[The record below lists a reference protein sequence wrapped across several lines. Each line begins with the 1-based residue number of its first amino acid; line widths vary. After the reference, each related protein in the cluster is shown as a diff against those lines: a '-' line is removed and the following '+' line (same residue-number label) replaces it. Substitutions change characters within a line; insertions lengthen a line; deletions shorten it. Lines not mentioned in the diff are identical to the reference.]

1 MRVTFVNIHLKR
13 RRGRGVYVKGFHAT
27 LMACHVRKY
36 AGAFPLVDAV
46 ALWSGL
52 VVEDLAWTESKEL

>member
-1 MRVTFVNIHLKR
+1 MRVTVVNIHLKR
-13 RRGRGVYVKGFHAT
+13 RRGRGVYVKGLHTT
-27 LMACHVRKY
+27 LKACHVREY
-36 AGAFPLVDAV
+36 AGSFPLVDAV